1 MRFLTW
7 DVAARRSHQVRRFD
21 HHGLGLSVEG
31 LGFVG
36 LDVRGSRI
44 ELRCF
49 LGFLAIRETC
59 TREVAYIGHGSSRT
73 VAVVV
78 KMAVSGRAGFDA
90 GYAWWQSYV
99 VVVVVGG

>member
-78 KMAVSGRAGFDA
+78 KMVVSSCGAGE
-90 GYAWWQSYV
+90 
-99 VVVVVGG
+99 VGSEWPCGF